1 MEMEVLPC
9 LSADSLAFT
18 FTAQHDNKSLSQG
31 CVTPIS
37 LRGATSTNKS
47 NSKHK
52 CETDSTRKKRSKDYT
67 WVFLHTVPQSPDQ
80 NILIFVSEKYKKN
93 KIK

>member
-37 LRGATSTNKS
+37 LRGTTSANKS
-47 NSKHK
+47 NRKHK
-52 CETDSTRKKRSKDYT
+52 WETDSTGKKQHRR
-67 WVFLHTVPQSPDQ
+67 HTVLFTYCTSKSR
-80 NILIFVSEKYKKN
+80 SEYLDFRL
-93 KIK
+93 

>member
-1 MEMEVLPC
+1 MEMAVLPC

-18 FTAQHDNKSLSQG
+18 FTEQHGNKSLSQG

-37 LRGATSTNKS
+37 LRGTTSTNKS

-52 CETDSTRKKRSKDYT
+52 CETDCTKKEKHRPHMVLFTYCTSKSRSEYLD
-67 WVFLHTVPQSPDQ
+67 FRL
-80 NILIFVSEKYKKN
+80 
-93 KIK
+93 

>member
-52 CETDSTRKKRSKDYT
+52 CETDSTRKREAKTTHGSFY
-67 WVFLHTVPQSPDQ
+67 
-80 NILIFVSEKYKKN
+80 ILYLKVQIRIS
-93 KIK
+93 